1 MKKTEAR
8 KEYKFILD
16 SHSKSKQLF
25 FIRKDYKKLHPSRK
39 ITSLYFD
46 TIDLKIYRNS
56 LDVDVDKFKV
66 RFRQYNN
73 IGDIYKEI
81 KLNLPNGRKKEI
93 EKTSYKSLEQ
103 IKFSYYRGLNLFPVV
118 KISFDREYFYK
129 GGVRITIDSNLEA
142 KVSKFFN
149 LAESTYYS
157 DKNIVEYKLNNSF
170 KEHGNELSKKLLI
183 DESISIEDYF
193 YNNPVSFSKYTY
205 SIEKLF
211 KNISQ

>member
-1 MKKTEAR
+1 MKKTEER
-8 KEYKFILD
+8 KEYKFILN
-16 SHSKSKQLF
+16 SQSKSKQLF

-73 IGDIYKEI
+73 IGEIYKEI
-81 KLNLPNGRKKEI
+81 KLNLPDGRKKEI

-103 IKFSYYRGLNLFPVV
+103 IKFSYYRGLNLFPIV

-142 KVSKFFN
+142 KISKFFN
-149 LAESTYYS
+149 LTESTYYS
-157 DKNIVEYKLNNSF
+157 NKNIVEYKLNNSF
-170 KEHGNELSKKLLI
+170 KEHRNELSKKLLI
-183 DESISIEDYF
+183 DESISIEDSF

-205 SIEKLF
+205 SIGKLF
-211 KNISQ
+211 KNTFQ